1 MTIVPAKDVANT
13 YVATTYRQKC
23 VDGNPGNTLY
33 ELQSFPLPMLVKQ
46 YLPNNELVQIVEPV
60 AISVEGTNTLY
71 NISIEDGL
79 VILKLKPNKV
89 ETGYIMNYSFPNT
102 VTTDPFKNIFYTI
115 ENNDGTLTK
124 KSVYDW
130 FTSTEIG
137 WLNCIKDYLVAD

>member
-23 VDGNPGNTLY
+23 VDGKPSNTLY
-33 ELQSFPLPMLVKQ
+33 ELQSFPLPMLAKQ
-46 YLPNNELVQIVEPV
+46 YSPNNELVQIVEPV
-60 AISVEGTNTLY
+60 EISVEGTNTLY

-79 VILKLKPNKV
+79 VILKLKPNMV

-130 FTSTEIG
+130 FTSTGIW